1 VIHPE
6 EEVISMSMV
15 MDLIWRDDGFIEYRA
30 GCDECPYQSGPLDD
44 EETARASWF
53 GHVCVRAVSHV
64 SA

>member
-1 VIHPE
+1 
-6 EEVISMSMV
+6 MSMV